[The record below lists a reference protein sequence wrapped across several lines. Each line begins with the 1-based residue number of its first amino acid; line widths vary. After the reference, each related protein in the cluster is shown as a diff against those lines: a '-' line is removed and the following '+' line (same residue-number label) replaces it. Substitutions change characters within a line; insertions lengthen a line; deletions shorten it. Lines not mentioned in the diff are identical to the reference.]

1 MEFAKCHLQLQH
13 GAAQAGPGYR
23 SSLHCLQSTFAQ
35 HGVTGL
41 YKGATVWFVF
51 SGPRSSIRFAT
62 FEVAKRNNLFYGSD
76 FWCGMLARARAIR
89 NTRTA
94 ITTTAA
100 TTVKTAT
107 LLCRR
112 ASPRASSARRR
123 CSRSRSSCCTTRRR
137 RWR

>member
-62 FEVAKRNNLFYGSD
+62 FEVRPAAKRCL
-76 FWCGMLARARAIR
+76 RP
-89 NTRTA
+89 
-94 ITTTAA
+94 
-100 TTVKTAT
+100 
-107 LLCRR
+107 
-112 ASPRASSARRR
+112 ASKRRR
-123 CSRSRSSCCTTRRR
+123 P
-137 RWR
+137 